1 MIKTNL
7 TYVFLAFGLLLMA
20 CQTKSV
26 DLEPLDLLSHGLPI
40 KVKAPTNSKVKVDNL
55 GIAQDVTIQD
65 SVSGYNLQIFESA
78 ATSLDSKEILAGL
91 KVEAETSSFFDEII
105 KSDEEGFIYKKVI
118 DENYINYDF
127 RHVKV
132 RGDKQYI
139 FRAGLSHQ
147 YTLEEIEM
155 MYNSVL

>member
-1 MIKTNL
+1 MIGIAFIGCQQQS
-7 TYVFLAFGLLLMA
+7 VELA
-20 CQTKSV
+20 
-26 DLEPLDLLSHGLPI
+26 PLDLLSYGLPI
-40 KVKAPTNSKVKVDNL
+40 KVNAPAGAKVKADDL
-55 GIAQDVTIQD
+55 GIAKDVTIQD

-78 ATSLDSKEILAGL
+78 ATSLDSKNITAEL
-91 KVEAETSSFFDEII
+91 KTEAEASSFFDEII

-132 RGDKQYI
+132 RGDKQYV
-139 FRAGLSHQ
+139 FRAGLSRQ
-147 YTLEEIEM
+147 YTLEEIET